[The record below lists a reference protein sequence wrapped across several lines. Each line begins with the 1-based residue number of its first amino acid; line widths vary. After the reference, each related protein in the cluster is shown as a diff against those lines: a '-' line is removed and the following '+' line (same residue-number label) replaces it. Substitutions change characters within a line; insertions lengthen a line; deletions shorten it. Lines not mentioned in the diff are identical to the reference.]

1 MAPVPLTCGDAE
13 LVRAALSTRR
23 PWSFKAAL
31 LSEVLRQQG
40 GRSTYRR
47 GWQLVM

>member
-13 LVRAALSTRR
+13 LVRAALSIRR

-31 LSEVLRQQG
+31 LSEVG
-40 GRSTYRR
+40 GVRT
-47 GWQLVM
+47 GVDDG